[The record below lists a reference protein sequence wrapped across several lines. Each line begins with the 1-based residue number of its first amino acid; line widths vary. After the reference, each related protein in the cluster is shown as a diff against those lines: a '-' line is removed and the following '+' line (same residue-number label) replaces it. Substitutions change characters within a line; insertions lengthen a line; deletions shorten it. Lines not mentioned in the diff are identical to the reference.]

1 MQSHTNLL
9 SAVTLSATMFL
20 GAVAIATPAFAADM
34 DVSKCPVNKTW
45 EDAYNKGDTAA
56 VAALYTADA
65 IEVTPEGIRVGPAAV
80 KERIEG
86 AINKAGMKHA
96 VITATKCNIEGAAE
110 MVGRR
115 LEERLNT
122 GACGWLLDGNRDEGW
137 EHLEDGQSHL
147 QHHAAAPTDQ
157 QIAKPY

>member
-1 MQSHTNLL
+1 
-9 SAVTLSATMFL
+9 
-20 GAVAIATPAFAADM
+20 M
-34 DVSKCPVNKTW
+34 DVSKCPVNKTS

-86 AINKAGMKHA
+86 GINNAGMKHA
-96 VITATKCNIEGAAE
+96 VIPPRSATSRVYE

-122 GACGWLLDGNRDEGW
+122 GACGRLLDGNRDEGW

-157 QIAKPY
+157 QIAKPYCA